1 MEDIKLNK
9 ADFEKYYDKALAWVS
24 EHHSKFANYNQM
36 ESFVVGVMIA
46 MKKAD
51 ENKEEQK

>member
-9 ADFEKYYDKALAWVS
+9 ADYEKYYDKALAWVS
-24 EHHSKFANYNQM
+24 KRHSKFASYNQM
-36 ESFVVGVMIA
+36 EAFVVGVMMA

-51 ENKEEQK
+51 ENTEEQK